1 MLKNSDRLSLCK
13 SIGDVR
19 KFSKFFSSYIT
30 LYKFCYVLGRGRF
43 FSPKLKIIESNWHKI
58 MSKKWRSPFHT
69 KLSVSRTF
77 EIFSKFAIF
86 CTWVTPVHSNS
97 TKRCLIVRFSP
108 KRINSDQK
116 SKIKHHLAFLE
127 TKKILPVLK
136 HSDCP
141 LPV

>member
-1 MLKNSDRLSLCK
+1 MFHTPRNPKP
-13 SIGDVR
+13 R
-19 KFSKFFSSYIT
+19 KPRT
-30 LYKFCYVLGRGRF
+30 ALV
-43 FSPKLKIIESNWHKI
+43 SPKLKIIESNWHKI
-58 MSKKWRSPFHT
+58 MSKKWRSLFHT

-86 CTWVTPVHSNS
+86 CTWVTQVYCNT

-116 SKIKHHLAFLE
+116 SKMKHRLAFLE
-127 TKKILPVLK
+127 TKKFLPVLK